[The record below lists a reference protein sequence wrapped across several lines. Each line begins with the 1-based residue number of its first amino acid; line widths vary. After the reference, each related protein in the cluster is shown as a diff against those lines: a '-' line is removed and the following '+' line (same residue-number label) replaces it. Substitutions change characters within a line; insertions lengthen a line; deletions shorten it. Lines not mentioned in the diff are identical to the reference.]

1 MDPPPTV
8 VIEMPSPRASRRG
21 MYHHQQQ
28 GFQEWN
34 RDAGRPFA
42 ERSAVQRI
50 PSSQSVRTS
59 KSTQLL
65 AAAARRQK
73 LRSEY
78 GRVSE
83 LERYVPPQQTYR
95 EYGDRATSYYSHPP
109 HQQPYDSPYQQQVQP
124 TSCSSWTH
132 HHDYHA
138 PRDYMPARER
148 RMKYFPHGQDPPG
161 RIISTSGLN
170 GCDERNSVTVTRV
183 NAMSKFRPS
192 VTKSPPLIS
201 SVLHHEQTPSRVAM
215 AQKRLLH
222 LELRKIARRCHISS
236 VFSSSESSQML
247 QPSMVKPPKFAL
259 FPVSSNSDARSTTE
273 QPITATTFTTDD
285 LLERAREVIE
295 ATRSILSQLQEQ
307 VVVGQNLDDAS
318 VGATNVAKRNASDPL
333 TSDDSTTCCRSTA
346 ESAPMVISPRSFQ
359 DTRERSSPLVQN
371 VESSAI
377 SCDTKTHESP
387 QDVSGL
393 SDNTKIIE
401 KHQDNA
407 VSLTTL
413 ERSIHVDDLTKDL
426 SFPTTHNM
434 EDDPSTDQSSVHCSD
449 GVSSDIF
456 SLTPSSTNVLKR
468 FSLFS
473 FAGGAEKV
481 RRGRGIKSNAAFS
494 RMDQPS
500 TTASKTSGSSVH
512 CDAGAAA
519 PRTRSNRK
527 EKDGVAFVIHST
539 SLLFCRRDK
548 LEQNDWLAAKHLD
561 QQPLEGGTTHEANV
575 MEMVFFD

>member
-1 MDPPPTV
+1 MNLPPTV
-8 VIEMPSPRASRRG
+8 VIETPSPRASRG

-42 ERSAVQRI
+42 DRNAVQRI

-59 KSTQLL
+59 ESTLML
-65 AAAARRQK
+65 AAAARRQR
-73 LRSEY
+73 LRSDF

-83 LERYVPPQQTYR
+83 SERYVPPQQTYR
-95 EYGDRATSYYSHPP
+95 QYGDRATSYYYYPP

-124 TSCSSWTH
+124 TSCSLWTH

-148 RMKYFPHGQDPPG
+148 RMEYFPHGQDPPG
-161 RIISTSGLN
+161 RIISTSWLT
-170 GCDERNSVTVTRV
+170 GCDERNSVTVQLM
-183 NAMSKFRPS
+183 NAMPKFRPS
-192 VTKSPPLIS
+192 VNKSPPLIS
-201 SVLHHEQTPSRVAM
+201 SVLHHDQTPSRVAM

-236 VFSSSESSQML
+236 AYSSSESSQML
-247 QPSMVKPPKFAL
+247 QPSMVKPPKLAL
-259 FPVSSNSDARSTTE
+259 FPISSNSDAGSTSE
-273 QPITATTFTTDD
+273 QPITVTTFTTND

-295 ATRSILSQLQEQ
+295 ATRSILSQLQGQ

-318 VGATNVAKRNASDPL
+318 VGATNVAKRDASEPL
-333 TSDDSTTCCRSTA
+333 ASDDSTTSCRSI
-346 ESAPMVISPRSFQ
+346 EKSAPMVISPISFQ

-371 VESSAI
+371 GESSAI
-377 SCDTKTHESP
+377 SCDIEAHESP

-407 VSLTTL
+407 VFLNTVG
-413 ERSIHVDDLTKDL
+413 RSIHVDDLTKDL

-456 SLTPSSTNVLKR
+456 SLTPSSTNFLKR
-468 FSLFS
+468 FSLCS
-473 FAGGAEKV
+473 FAGGADKV
-481 RRGRGIKSNAAFS
+481 HRGRGIKSNAAFS
-494 RMDQPS
+494 RIDQPS
-500 TTASKTSGSSVH
+500 TTASKTSGSSVP
-512 CDAGAAA
+512 CDAGAVA

-539 SLLFCRRDK
+539 SLLFCRKDK
-548 LEQNDWLAAKHLD
+548 FARNDWFAAKHLD
-561 QQPLEGGTTHEANV
+561 QQPLEGGTTYEANV